1 MGNEN
6 LQKSYTDKVAEKIIE
21 ALENGTAPWVR
32 PWKGAELNSI
42 RPYNPTTNKPYKGIN
57 FVNLSIEQ
65 MNKGYNDPRWLTYK
79 QAQALNANVCQG
91 EKGTPI
97 QYWQFTEEITVLDEN
112 KKPILDQDGKPQK
125 MTVEL
130 DNPKVFYSTVFNAN
144 QIDGLPKIEISTEN
158 ENKKT
163 FEAIEEAEKILKNS
177 NAKISHQAGNRAY
190 YMPSTDSITL
200 PQKEQFVSE
209 MAYYSTALHELGH
222 WTGHSSRLDR
232 DLTGSFGSKSY
243 AKEELRAEIGSYML
257 CSNLS
262 LDFDPGN
269 HNAYIKS
276 WVQNLQDQ
284 PNEIFKAASDAGKI
298 TQYLQDFSLDRSKEI
313 TQDNVIAKVDLE
325 KHITKFD
332 ETNLLERV
340 NEAKFNNL
348 HIEASTVKDAIDRF
362 GTIKLENAEAKY
374 VYVELLV
381 NEKKFMLS
389 TNGEHSVITP
399 REKWNDTIFTD
410 GHYSKTTLTYL
421 TPSSSQKNEPQ
432 NIFTEK
438 TYLNVSYAEKAIAK
452 SNGAKWDNDYKR
464 WYAPVGANREQLEQ
478 FISKVQEPTTV
489 KAKFTPKDKN
499 NQDLER

>member
-1 MGNEN
+1 MEN

-32 PWKGAELNSI
+32 PWKGAELNNI
-42 RPYNPTTNKPYKGIN
+42 RPYNPTTNKSYKGIN
-57 FVNLSIEQ
+57 FINLSIEQ
-65 MNKGYNDPRWLTYK
+65 INKGYNDPRWLTYK
-79 QAQALNANVCQG
+79 QAQALGANVHQG

-112 KKPILDQDGKPQK
+112 KKPILDKDGKPKK
-125 MTVEL
+125 MTVDLE
-130 DNPKVFYSTVFNAN
+130 NPKVFYSTVFNAN
-144 QIDGLPKIEISTEN
+144 QIDGLPKIEISA

-163 FEAIEEAEKILKNS
+163 FEVIEEAEKILKNS
-177 NAKISHQAGNRAY
+177 HAKITHQSGNKAY
-190 YMPSTDSITL
+190 YLPSTDSITL
-200 PQKEQFVSE
+200 PLREQFISE
-209 MAYYSTALHELGH
+209 MEYYSTALHELGH
-222 WTGHSSRLDR
+222 WTGHSSRLNR
-232 DLTGSFGSKSY
+232 DLTGSFGSESY

-276 WVQNLQDQ
+276 WVKNLQDH

-298 TQYLQDFSLDRSKEI
+298 TQFLQDFSPEQSKEI
-313 TQDNVIAKVDLE
+313 TQKNVAAKVDLE
-325 KHITKFD
+325 NHITKFD

-340 NEAKFNNL
+340 NQAKFNNL

-374 VYVELLV
+374 VYVELLI
-381 NEKKFMLS
+381 NEKKYMLS
-389 TNGEHSVITP
+389 ANGEHSVITP

-421 TPSSSQKNEPQ
+421 TPSSVQKHESQ

-452 SNGAKWDNDYKR
+452 SSGAKWDNDSKR
-464 WYAPVGANREQLEQ
+464 WYAPLGADREKLEQ
-478 FISKVQEPTTV
+478 FLSKEQELTTA
-489 KAKFTPKDKN
+489 KAKFTPKDKSQ
-499 NQDLER
+499 QDLER

>member
-1 MGNEN
+1 MDN

-79 QAQALNANVCQG
+79 QAQAIGANVRQG

-112 KKPILDQDGKPQK
+112 NKPILDQDGKPQK

-158 ENKKT
+158 KKT
-163 FEAIEEAEKILKNS
+163 FEVIEEAEKILKNS

-200 PQKEQFVSE
+200 PQKEQFISE

-313 TQDNVIAKVDLE
+313 TQDNVLTQNDLE
-325 KHITKFD
+325 KNNEFD
-332 ETNLLERV
+332 VKNLSERV
-340 NEAKFNNL
+340 SEAKFNNL
-348 HIEASTVKDAIDRF
+348 HIPLETVENLIDRY
-362 GTIKLENAEAKY
+362 GIIRADDSSIKNVWAELSIDGNKY
-374 VYVELLV
+374 
-381 NEKKFMLS
+381 MLS
-389 TNGEHSVITP
+389 TNKSYGVITP
-399 REKWNDTIFTD
+399 REKWDKDAFDSLKSPYMTITEL
-410 GHYSKTTLTYL
+410 KKI
-421 TPSSSQKNEPQ
+421 SSTQRDKPQ
-432 NIFTEK
+432 NLFKEK
-438 TYLNVSYAEKAIAK
+438 TYLTVSYADRDQAK
-452 SNGAKWDNDYKR
+452 SNGAKWDHASKR
-464 WYAPVGANREQLEQ
+464 WYAPKGTDIEKLSQ
-478 FISKVQEPTTV
+478 FLSKS
-489 KAKFTPKDKN
+489 KD
-499 NQDLER
+499 QDMER

>member
-1 MGNEN
+1 MDN

-79 QAQALNANVCQG
+79 QAQAIGANVRQG

-97 QYWQFTEEITVLDEN
+97 QYWQFTEEITVLDEK
-112 KKPILDQDGKPQK
+112 KKPILDKDGKPQK

-144 QIDGLPKIEISTEN
+144 QIDGLPKIEISP

-163 FEAIEEAEKILKNS
+163 FEVIEEAEKILKNS

-200 PQKEQFVSE
+200 PLKEQFISE

-222 WTGHSSRLDR
+222 WTGHSSRLNR

-276 WVQNLQDQ
+276 WVQNLKDQ

-313 TQDNVIAKVDLE
+313 TQDNLIA
-325 KHITKFD
+325 
-332 ETNLLERV
+332 
-340 NEAKFNNL
+340 
-348 HIEASTVKDAIDRF
+348 
-362 GTIKLENAEAKY
+362 
-374 VYVELLV
+374 
-381 NEKKFMLS
+381 
-389 TNGEHSVITP
+389 
-399 REKWNDTIFTD
+399 
-410 GHYSKTTLTYL
+410 
-421 TPSSSQKNEPQ
+421 
-432 NIFTEK
+432 
-438 TYLNVSYAEKAIAK
+438 
-452 SNGAKWDNDYKR
+452 
-464 WYAPVGANREQLEQ
+464 
-478 FISKVQEPTTV
+478 KVQEPTTA
-489 KAKFTPKDKN
+489 KTKFTPKDKN